1 MTDPA
6 LRAWTDR
13 IEITELLARY
23 ADMVDRRDWRR
34 MDRLFALEA
43 TIDFRPLGGPHG
55 PFREML
61 AWLDRALDSWP
72 RALHLITNVVV
83 DLDGDRASAQC
94 YFHVPYARETQDGN
108 QYTITDSGRFL
119 DRLIRTAEGWR
130 IVERA
135 CEAVVREG
143 RLPEGYTIPRR

>member
-1 MTDPA
+1 MSDASLQA
-6 LRAWTDR
+6 LIDRA
-13 IEITELLARY
+13 EIAELLARY

-34 MDRLFALEA
+34 MDGVFVLEA
-43 TIDFRPLGGPHG
+43 TIDFRPLGGPQG

-83 DLDGDRASAQC
+83 ELEGDRANAQC
-94 YFHVPYARETQDGN
+94 YFHVPFARETNDGN
-108 QYTITDSGRFL
+108 QYTVTDSGRFL

-130 IVERA
+130 IVERV
-135 CEAVVREG
+135 CEAIVREG
-143 RLPEGYTIPRR
+143 RLPEGYTLPRR